1 MNRTLLWNNFSRI
14 YLDRIAH
21 GKPRIYTFFR
31 LRSLENVMFAIKC
44 FGVKSGIVNKVSL
57 VRSNP
62 HLETSLLWVRGNMS
76 HVGMNDQKPLFLIF
90 PWQLISC
97 TLDSR
102 SYLWFIIS
110 DLKIRSLVLA
120 QCWASL
126 SLLHWRDFSEAST
139 TE

>member
-90 PWQLISC
+90 P
-97 TLDSR
+97 
-102 SYLWFIIS
+102 
-110 DLKIRSLVLA
+110 
-120 QCWASL
+120 
-126 SLLHWRDFSEAST
+126 
-139 TE
+139 